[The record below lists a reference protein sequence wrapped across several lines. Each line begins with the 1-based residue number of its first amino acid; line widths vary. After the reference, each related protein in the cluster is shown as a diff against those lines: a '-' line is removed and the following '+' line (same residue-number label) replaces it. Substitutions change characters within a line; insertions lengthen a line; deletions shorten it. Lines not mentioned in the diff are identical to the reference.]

1 MAKYKDRLDEE
12 IKSAYRRIKKSMEKK
27 EKARCLDDETLISY
41 VEKRLNKSEVDA
53 AEKHLSLCSKCSEYV
68 VVMNRVLQMDAREK
82 LPLVPNELIKK
93 AKSLVKKPLE
103 GIGMKKPTKLTS
115 GITEWIAKV
124 FSPLQPV
131 PLAVGTVAV
140 ALLIAVSIF
149 TLYKKGQGPGEE
161 RASSVFELTASLTG
175 EGRISAVR
183 GAPKGASSKILIEQS
198 GVLRSGDKFQ
208 VSFKASQD
216 SYVYIILQDSKG
228 EVSQLFPDQKVK
240 QSNKVIKDNVYVVPA
255 KDKWFWLD
263 ENVGKETIYILAVQ
277 NPLDDTKTA
286 MNTLKTEGIEELQKK
301 LGSNLLATKAIT
313 IFHTDD
319 KLSKSVS
326 RTEQKVKIIEPEKKL
341 ESKSGQQ
348 LFNESKDAIQA
359 FVQTKGLPI
368 EKDVLNA
375 LDQVERS
382 KISKAT
388 RGVGGSLIYKKASPA
403 VTVIL
408 RISRKE
414 KVEGAGSGAI
424 LDEVGHVI
432 TNWHVVK
439 DRSEVIVILKPPTGV
454 ELREDLVFV
463 AEVVKVDATTDLALL
478 KIKNPPKG
486 LAILKLGSIN
496 KVEVGQEVYA
506 IGHPEGEV
514 WTYTKGIIS
523 QIRTNYE
530 WQYEDGSRHKAKV
543 IQTQTPINPGSS
555 GSPLINE
562 SAEIIGINS
571 FTKRGEGLNY
581 AISSDVIQNFLKTKE
596 GRVAQ
601 KKPLWGDLKIKYYIE
616 YDRNKDGIVDLVAV
630 DIDGDK
636 KPDVWIFDDN
646 QDNQPDYLGFDKNGN
661 GKIDCIAR
669 DLDKDGVP
677 ETYEFDTNE
686 DGKIDLYGIDD
697 NKDYKIDRYLR
708 G

>member
-1 MAKYKDRLDEE
+1 M
-12 IKSAYRRIKKSMEKK
+12 
-27 EKARCLDDETLISY
+27 
-41 VEKRLNKSEVDA
+41 
-53 AEKHLSLCSKCSEYV
+53 
-68 VVMNRVLQMDAREK
+68 
-82 LPLVPNELIKK
+82 
-93 AKSLVKKPLE
+93 
-103 GIGMKKPTKLTS
+103 
-115 GITEWIAKV
+115 
-124 FSPLQPV
+124 
-131 PLAVGTVAV
+131 
-140 ALLIAVSIF
+140 
-149 TLYKKGQGPGEE
+149 
-161 RASSVFELTASLTG
+161 
-175 EGRISAVR
+175 
-183 GAPKGASSKILIEQS
+183 
-198 GVLRSGDKFQ
+198 
-208 VSFKASQD
+208 
-216 SYVYIILQDSKG
+216 
-228 EVSQLFPDQKVK
+228 
-240 QSNKVIKDNVYVVPA
+240 
-255 KDKWFWLD
+255 
-263 ENVGKETIYILAVQ
+263 
-277 NPLDDTKTA
+277 
-286 MNTLKTEGIEELQKK
+286 
-301 LGSNLLATKAIT
+301 
-313 IFHTDD
+313 
-319 KLSKSVS
+319 
-326 RTEQKVKIIEPEKKL
+326 
-341 ESKSGQQ
+341 
-348 LFNESKDAIQA
+348 
-359 FVQTKGLPI
+359 
-368 EKDVLNA
+368 
-375 LDQVERS
+375 
-382 KISKAT
+382 
-388 RGVGGSLIYKKASPA
+388 
-403 VTVIL
+403 